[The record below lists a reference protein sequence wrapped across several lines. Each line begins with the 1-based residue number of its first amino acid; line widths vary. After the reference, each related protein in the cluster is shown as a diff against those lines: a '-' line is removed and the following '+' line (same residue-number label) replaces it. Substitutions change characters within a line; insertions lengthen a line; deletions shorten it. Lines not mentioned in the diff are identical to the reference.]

1 MTGFETLGLI
11 SCILI
16 FQNKHFVFFKIMI
29 VVNKNRSII
38 YRFWHGNSCTRGCIV
53 LLTIMLYIACKP
65 WVDTFADENLCFAKR

>member
-1 MTGFETLGLI
+1 
-11 SCILI
+11 
-16 FQNKHFVFFKIMI
+16 MI